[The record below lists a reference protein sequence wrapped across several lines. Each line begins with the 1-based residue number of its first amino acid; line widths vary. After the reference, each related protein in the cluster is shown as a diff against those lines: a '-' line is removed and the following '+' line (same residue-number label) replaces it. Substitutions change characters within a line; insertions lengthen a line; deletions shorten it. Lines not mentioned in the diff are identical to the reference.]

1 MTYETDPNRERI
13 NDPVLAHH
21 MAHGMKDVMDK
32 AIEAVHTG
40 YYPEAAA
47 GFTVADELGR
57 TAGLTYIADARA
69 ALDTHARQLGGS
81 VLHIGEEASHDLE
94 QLAAPFM
101 TAMAEKFP
109 GATFELITDDSGNAW
124 VMQTDGNGT
133 DIVNPNKDY
142 DKARSW
148 DSVMSRKNDTTFT
161 IEVNGQKY
169 DTRLDMTEEAYR
181 AFIEAKKQA
190 GEELPDSQANKLD
203 NGWYT
208 WTLITGEQ
216 ADGVYA
222 PIARVNDDGSLNR
235 NWTNRDNDNRNLRVR
250 PAVKIV

>member
-1 MTYETDPNRERI
+1 MTYETDPNRQRI

-21 MAHGMKDVMDK
+21 MANAMKDVMDK

-40 YYPEAAA
+40 NYPEAAA

-69 ALDTHARQLGGS
+69 ALDTHERQLGGS
-81 VLHIGEEASHDLE
+81 VLHIGEEASQDLE
-94 QLAAPFM
+94 QFAAPFM
-101 TAMAEKFP
+101 TAIAEKFP

-133 DIVNPNKDY
+133 DIGNPNKDY

-148 DSVMSRKNDTTFT
+148 DSVMNQRNDTTFT

-169 DTRLDMTEEAYR
+169 DTRLDMTEEAFR
-181 AFIEAKKQA
+181 ALIEAKKHA
-190 GEELPDSQANKLD
+190 GEELPDSQAKKLD

-208 WTLITGEQ
+208 WTFLTGEQ
-216 ADGVYA
+216 ASDVDA
-222 PIARVNDDGSLNR
+222 PIAGVHGGGSLYPR
-235 NWTNRDNDNRNLRVR
+235 WSDRDNDRRDLRVR